1 MAKEIGLNE
10 EYVNEVI
17 AEFNADAANVLEEL
31 TAKFNGVLKAL
42 ADNWGTNDAVK
53 HVTDNV
59 VPAFQKT
66 GQQVADMIKQIGTT
80 VKTTA
85 EKQAAD
91 TNNSMSVNAPSVGQL
106 GALNNVMKEKLDNGY
121 IGVYEDLEKDVATAQ
136 EKLEKEVIEKLEK
149 LKNKVVDKC
158 KVAFKDDGSSVANA
172 ADGFIAEVKAALQQ
186 GFATVKTDIDGLTQ
200 SATQYARDIQAAG
213 LRGGS
218 SN

>member
-31 TAKFNGVLKAL
+31 TAKFNDVLKAL
-42 ADNWGTNDAVK
+42 ADNWGTADAVK
-53 HVTDNV
+53 HVNDNV

-66 GQQVADMIKQIGTT
+66 GQQVAEMIKQIGAT

-85 EKQAAD
+85 ERQASD
-91 TNNSMSVNAPSVGQL
+91 TSNTMSVNMPSVGQL
-106 GALNNVMKEKLDNGY
+106 GGLNNLMKDKLDNGY
-121 IGVYEDLEKDVATAQ
+121 IGVYEDLEKDVAKAQ
-136 EKLEKEVIEKLEK
+136 EKLEAEVIEKLEK
-149 LKNKVVDKC
+149 LKNRLVDKC
-158 KVAFKDDGSSVANA
+158 KVAFKDDGSSVAGA
-172 ADGFIAEVKAALQQ
+172 ADTYIAEVKAALQQ
-186 GFATVKTDIDGLTQ
+186 GFATVKADIDGLTQ

-213 LRGGS
+213 LRAGS